1 MNLDSVPLETVT
13 SEATKLV
20 DASLRVKVS
29 DAVSPAAKLVL
40 LLDTAMVGGIVSTN
54 MFTDMVTVLLAS
66 EPSTLALPAA
76 SVNTP
81 LATLTTPLAVLFGKG
96 VKVAV

>member
-1 MNLDSVPLETVT
+1 MKLDSVPPETVT

-20 DASLRVKVS
+20 DASLRVKVNV
-29 DAVSPAAKLVL
+29 AVLPTAKLVL
-40 LLDTAMVGGIVSTN
+40 LLETEMVGGVVSTN
-54 MFTDMVTVLLAS
+54 VFTAMVTVLLAS

-81 LATLTTPLAVLFGKG
+81 LAILTTPLVVLFAVG
-96 VKVAV
+96 VNVAV